1 MINDFFY
8 KGSSKSTMKAQVQN
22 SRRRLQSVNFDEDV
36 IIRQCE
42 PLAYAMFE
50 FNNPNKRPKLV
61 EAILTD
67 ELAEYRAG
75 MDGVHHLTDQIEE
88 LWQTAHDRR
97 PSKLLTT
104 ASEEA

>member
-1 MINDFFY
+1 ML
-8 KGSSKSTMKAQVQN
+8 SKTAQ
-22 SRRRLQSVNFDEDV
+22 RAIEWDNFDEDL
-36 IIRQCE
+36 IIRQGE
-42 PLAYAMFE
+42 PLVYAMFE
-50 FNNPNKRPKLV
+50 FDNPNKRPKLV